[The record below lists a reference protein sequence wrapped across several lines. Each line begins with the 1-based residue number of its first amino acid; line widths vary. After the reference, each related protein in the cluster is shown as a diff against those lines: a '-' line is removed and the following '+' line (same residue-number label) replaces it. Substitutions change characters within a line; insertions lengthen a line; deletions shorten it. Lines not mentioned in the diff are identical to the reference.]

1 MSTTYIHCLNIDI
14 SICLCIICINI
25 KFVYER
31 HFLSNSE
38 IKESEDKELVK

>member
-14 SICLCIICINI
+14 CICLCIISISI

>member
-14 SICLCIICINI
+14 CICLCIICISI
-25 KFVYER
+25 KFVYE

-38 IKESEDKELVK
+38 IKETEDEELVK